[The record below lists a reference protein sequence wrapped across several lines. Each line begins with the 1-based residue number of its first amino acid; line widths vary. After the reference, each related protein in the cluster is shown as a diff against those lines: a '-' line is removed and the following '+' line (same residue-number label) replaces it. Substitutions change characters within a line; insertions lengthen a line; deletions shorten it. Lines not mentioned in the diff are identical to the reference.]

1 MGRETYRAAGV
12 DIDLVKDAIGAL
24 TGKVTFRR
32 GGPYGMLGG
41 VGHYAGLID
50 FGGHV
55 LALTTDGVG
64 TKMLV
69 ADALSDW
76 RTVGIDCI
84 AMNAND
90 LFVMNVEPV
99 AFVDYIATDRLS
111 VEKMAQI
118 GEGLNEGAR
127 QANLNLVGGET
138 AQLPGLVKGLD
149 LAGTC
154 LGVQEKEKVVT
165 GEKIR
170 PGDSI
175 VGVPSSGVHSN
186 GLSLAR
192 KVVEKAGG
200 YGERLPGGIALGK
213 ALLTPTKI
221 YHEALEACERTD
233 VHGMCHVT
241 GSGLLNFTR
250 LTRFGFDFTD
260 PLPVHPVFSYIQEKG
275 EVDPTEM
282 YRTFN
287 MGMGFAYI
295 LPETGAQEIRKL
307 IPGSKVVGTIVK
319 EAGIRIKGLS
329 IR

>member
-1 MGRETYRAAGV
+1 
-12 DIDLVKDAIGAL
+12 
-24 TGKVTFRR
+24 
-32 GGPYGMLGG
+32 
-41 VGHYAGLID
+41 
-50 FGGHV
+50 
-55 LALTTDGVG
+55 
-64 TKMLV
+64 
-69 ADALSDW
+69 
-76 RTVGIDCI
+76 
-84 AMNAND
+84 
-90 LFVMNVEPV
+90 
-99 AFVDYIATDRLS
+99 
-111 VEKMAQI
+111 
-118 GEGLNEGAR
+118 
-127 QANLNLVGGET
+127 
-138 AQLPGLVKGLD
+138 VKGLD

-170 PGDSI
+170 PGDCI

-192 KVVEKAGG
+192 KVVENAGG
-200 YGERLPGGIALGK
+200 YGERLPGGMALGK

-260 PLPVHPVFSYIQEKG
+260 PLPVHPVFTYIQEKG
-275 EVDPTEM
+275 EVDPAEM

-287 MGMGFAYI
+287 MGMGFAYV

-319 EAGIRIKGLS
+319 EAGIRIKGLL